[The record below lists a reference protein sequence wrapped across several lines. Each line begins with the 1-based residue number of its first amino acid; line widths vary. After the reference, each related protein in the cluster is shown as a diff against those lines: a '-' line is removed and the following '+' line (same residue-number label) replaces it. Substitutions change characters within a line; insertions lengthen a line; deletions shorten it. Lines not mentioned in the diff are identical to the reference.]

1 MTHMLKVMRFF
12 FNNAAKKFRENVPQ
26 VDFLTLFSSRELKSV
41 EKVYLVDVWHI
52 LHDNKNVIKDFYL

>member
-41 EKVYLVDVWHI
+41 EKVY
-52 LHDNKNVIKDFYL
+52 